1 MIRNFQEHAANE
13 RTFLAWVRTAIAV
26 IGFGVA
32 IGRLGNHTPSP
43 WTEVA
48 LFITGGVVVLLSYL
62 RMRTK
67 QREIDISKEY
77 TAEEQPADLLLLALV
92 CSMFAL
98 MAFFTLHLV

>member
-26 IGFGVA
+26 VGFGVG
-32 IGRLGNHTPSP
+32 IGRLGHHPPSP
-43 WTEVA
+43 WSEVA
-48 LFITGGVVVLLSYL
+48 LFVTGGVVVLLSYL
-62 RMRTK
+62 RLRTK
-67 QREIDISKEY
+67 QREIDTEGEFI
-77 TAEEQPADLLLLALV
+77 AEERPFDLLLLALV